1 MRMSDI
7 VVGLIFVLASAG
19 YFFLAAALPVSPSFG
34 DPGPALLPKIIAVLT
49 GIIGIALAVTG
60 LRPQPGTTTK
70 PVTIPVKALLLAVWA
85 IVATVLMPLIHTPA
99 ALALFVFGGIFI
111 QIGRKGLVQG
121 ALSAV
126 LITAVVYSLFR
137 LLLDVPLP

>member
-1 MRMSDI
+1 MRISDI
-7 VVGLIFVLASAG
+7 VVGLAFVLASAG

-49 GIIGIALAVTG
+49 GVTGIILAVSG
-60 LRPQPGTTTK
+60 FRPRSGGEARPIVF
-70 PVTIPVKALLLAVWA
+70 PVSALLLAGWSILAV
-85 IVATVLMPLIHTPA
+85 VLMPVIHTPA
-99 ALALFVFGGIFI
+99 ALVLFVFGGICI

-121 ALSAV
+121 AVSAV

>member
-19 YFFLAAALPVSPSFG
+19 YFFLAMALPLSPSFG
-34 DPGPALLPKIIAVLT
+34 DPGPALLPEIIAVLT
-49 GIIGIALAVTG
+49 GVMGLALAVRG
-60 LRPQPGTTTK
+60 VRPQPGSPAK
-70 PVTIPVKALLLAVWA
+70 PVIIPLRALLLAGWA
-85 IVATVLMPLIHTPA
+85 LVTMVLMPLIHTPA

-111 QIGRKGLVQG
+111 QIGRKGLAQG

-126 LITAVVYSLFR
+126 LITAVVYSLFH